1 MRLPQNLS
9 ASTYKIL
16 ALLGLLIAMTVWA
29 LSSPIG
35 SSPDDDYHLASSYCS
50 HGNRPKLCVMADE
63 TQVFRVPALI
73 TRTYDCFL
81 NGLNSSECL
90 QFEGSNFETTTR
102 INSNNAYPK
111 TFYWVNGFFANPNVD
126 VGALLMRILNIAVT
140 VILLLL
146 SYSKSSP
153 LIKSV
158 MPLALACALVPLG
171 IFILP
176 SNNPSSWSVT
186 GIFVYWVGLSSSF
199 QRRKMA
205 DNLISLSFALI
216 GGAAA
221 ISSRSDSALLLMIVT
236 VAIMFQISSR
246 CSDLMTSNKNRLLG
260 GLVVFLFLVDSALN
274 RTNLV
279 SQGFE
284 DSQNG
289 LALGHILFNNLQ
301 NYPRYFLAFF
311 GFSFWGGTPMGHLAW
326 FQIPVPILASLII
339 LATAIFLGCRNIQK
353 WPKSDKFS
361 IVFLLFCIV
370 SIPLVLHQRDETLIG
385 ESIQPRYL
393 YSLFLIIMTLCIAN
407 SRRDTWVSEKMVL
420 SITAGLTVAH
430 SLVLLQFIGSYTRG
444 FNSSN
449 SLVFNESRWG
459 FSPLSP
465 ELTWLV
471 GSVAFSVFT
480 FASVHLYSAPVAKN
494 DVVVLNNKMW

>member
-1 MRLPQNLS
+1 MKLLQNLS
-9 ASTYKIL
+9 ASAHKIL
-16 ALLGLLIAMTVWA
+16 ALLGLLIVMTAWA

-50 HGNRPKLCVMADE
+50 HGNRSELCVMADE

-73 TRTYDCFL
+73 TRTYDCYL
-81 NGLNSSECL
+81 NGLNASECL
-90 QFEGSNFETTTR
+90 QFDGNNFETTTR
-102 INSNNAYPK
+102 INSANLYPD
-111 TFYWVNGFFANPNVD
+111 TFYWINGFFAKPNVE

-205 DNLISLSFALI
+205 DNLTSLSFALI

-236 VAIMFQISSR
+236 VAVMIQSNFR
-246 CSDLMTSNKNRLLG
+246 CSDLMMSNKNRLLG
-260 GLVVFLFLVDSALN
+260 GLLVFLFLVNRALN
-274 RTNLV
+274 RTNFV
-279 SQGFE
+279 SQGFV

-289 LALGHILFNNLQ
+289 LATGDILFQNLQ
-301 NYPRYFLAFF
+301 SYPRYVLAFF
-311 GFSFWGGTPMGHLAW
+311 GFSFWGETPMGHLAW
-326 FQIPVPILASLII
+326 FQIPVPILASSII

-370 SIPLVLHQRDETLIG
+370 LIPLVLHQRDGTVIG
-385 ESIQPRYL
+385 ELIQPRYL

-407 SRRDTWVSEKMVL
+407 SRRNTWVGEKMVL

-430 SLVLLQFIGSYTRG
+430 SLVLHRFIGSYTSG
-444 FNSSN
+444 FNSN
-449 SLVFNESRWG
+449 DSLVFNESWWG

-494 DVVVLNNKMW
+494 DVVVLNYKMW